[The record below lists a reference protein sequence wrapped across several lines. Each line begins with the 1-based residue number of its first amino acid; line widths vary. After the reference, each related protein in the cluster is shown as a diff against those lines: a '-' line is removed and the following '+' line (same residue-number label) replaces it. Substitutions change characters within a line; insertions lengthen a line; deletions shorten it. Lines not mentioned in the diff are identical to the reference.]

1 MRAVLSGLAAV
12 LAMASVSSAQP
23 KQSTSGLA
31 YGDRLD
37 PFRDIKAV
45 SVLVE
50 EIPAVLKGIV
60 SEDALK
66 AAVELKLRH
75 SGLTVEAG
83 SWGTPHVYVNLNAMR
98 AAEDVVVHSLELQ
111 FNRQAA
117 IRVVSAKE
125 DRIVQGTWWSRS
137 LIGIARNADAAAG
150 IRSALEQLTELFL
163 NDWRAANPVKR

>member
-1 MRAVLSGLAAV
+1 MRCLYAVTALLAV
-12 LAMASVSSAQP
+12 ASVGSAQP
-23 KQSTSGLA
+23 KQSTAGLA

-50 EIPAVLKGIV
+50 EIPAALKGIV
-60 SEDALK
+60 SEETLK
-66 AAVELKLRH
+66 TAVELKLRR

-83 SWGTPHVYVNLNAMR
+83 SWGTPHVYVNVNAMR
-98 AAEDVVVHSLELQ
+98 AAEEVVVHSLELQ

-117 IRVVSAKE
+117 IRVISAKE
-125 DRIVQGTWWSRS
+125 DRVVQGTWWSRS
-137 LIGIARNADAAAG
+137 LIGIARKADAAGG